1 MMAGMGEEEVYRVTL
16 DIRGKEGAD
25 VAETKGGMLDFDDL
39 EADACQVADEVA
51 GGDEEDPFA
60 MMAGM
65 GEEEVYK
72 VTLDIKGKECAEGLE
87 AGEKEA
93 DEHGE
98 NEGAAEAGEDASS
111 SGR

>member
-1 MMAGMGEEEVYRVTL
+1 MMAGMGEEEVYKVTL

-51 GGDEEDPFA
+51 GGEEEDPFA

-72 VTLDIKGKECAEGLE
+72 GTLDIKGKEGAEGLE

-93 DEHGE
+93 DEQKE
-98 NEGAAEAGEDASS
+98 KE
-111 SGR
+111 